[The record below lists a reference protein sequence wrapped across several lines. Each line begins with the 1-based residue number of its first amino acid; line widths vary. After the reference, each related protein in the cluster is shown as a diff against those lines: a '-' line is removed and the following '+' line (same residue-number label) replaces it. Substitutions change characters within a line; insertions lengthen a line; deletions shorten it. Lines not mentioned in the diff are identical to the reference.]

1 MADQVHVGCA
11 DLPHGVGWERYFEK
25 LSFIETSILVRNP
38 AKPSVLAR
46 WRSSAPGP
54 GAFSVLAPEITPT
67 GVTRGVAPLVEA
79 LRVLEAGAVVFQTP
93 PGFSPS
99 SANRDQLRRFFSET
113 FPAEATP
120 AVRVWQ
126 PSGLWEVRPAV
137 TLATELGVVLGW
149 DPLLRDPTQDPPDL
163 FATLE
168 VPDVYFRVAGLG
180 RGSRTL
186 SAAQMDELAGLVES
200 YDRLWMVFATVG
212 SLADATR
219 FQRTIGLT
227 ADDQDQK

>member
-1 MADQVHVGCA
+1 MAELVHVGSA
-11 DLPHGVGWERYFEK
+11 DLPHGVNWERYFEK
-25 LSFIETSILVRNP
+25 LSFIETSILVKNP

-46 WRSSAPGP
+46 WRASAPGP
-54 GAFSVLAPEITPT
+54 GAFSVLAPAITAT
-67 GVTRGVAPLVEA
+67 GITRGPAPLVEA
-79 LRVLEAGAVVFQTP
+79 LRTLEANAVVFQTP

-113 FPAEATP
+113 FPAELSPAT
-120 AVRVWQ
+120 RVWQ

-137 TLATELGVVLGW
+137 TLARELGVVLGW

-168 VPDVYFRVAGLG
+168 VPEIYFRVEGLG

-186 SAAQMDELAGLVES
+186 SASQQDELAGLVES
-200 YDRLWMVFATVG
+200 YERLWMVFATVG
-212 SLADATR
+212 SMADATR

-227 ADDQDQK
+227 ADGAG